1 MARFR
6 SIQTVIDAIRVE
18 QRTVIAPTEDGH
30 QGIYVVYPGDYL
42 CVDQEGRTFPC
53 KAEEF
58 ERYYEPVNEC
68 TPQRRMKG
76 AYHD

>member
-6 SIQTVIDAIRVE
+6 SIQIIVDAFRVQ
-18 QRTVIAPTEDGH
+18 QRTVIPPTQNGH
-30 QGIYVVYPGDYL
+30 QGLYVVYPGDYL

-58 ERYYEPVNEC
+58 ERNYEPVDESNPPGEC
-68 TPQRRMKG
+68 
-76 AYHD
+76 HD